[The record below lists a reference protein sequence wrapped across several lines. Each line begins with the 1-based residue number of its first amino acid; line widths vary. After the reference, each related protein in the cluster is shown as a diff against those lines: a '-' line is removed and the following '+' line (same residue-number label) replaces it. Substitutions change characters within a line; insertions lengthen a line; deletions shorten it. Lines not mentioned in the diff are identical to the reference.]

1 MLGDGS
7 RRSLCIRVVRQQCI
21 LKNGV
26 DYDEEFAFLDEIRN
40 INEKCYQTWMH
51 RQFLVEI
58 SNRYE
63 KEKDYCESY
72 ICLDHKNIHSW
83 TYRHWVV
90 EKFGLWEKEQEY
102 TDSVSF
108 CCI

>member
-1 MLGDGS
+1 MTERLYYEDS
-7 RRSLCIRVVRQQCI
+7 HMKEFQAVVTAC
-21 LKNGV
+21 
-26 DYDEEFAFLDEIRN
+26 
-40 INEKCYQTWMH
+40 
-51 RQFLVEI
+51 
-58 SNRYE
+58 E

-90 EKFGLWEKEQEY
+90 EKFGLWEKELEY